1 MKTKKNFFKEFKTKS
16 LNSISSYFYNLHPYS
31 KCYPHN
37 INWKKNE
44 RFWSKIIGDE
54 KIQVID
60 IGARDFSLEE
70 LNNLKKSIDL
80 ICFEADKKEANR
92 LKLKLNN
99 HDFHRVRVFGLFIG
113 NDDVAEKEFYIYKRL
128 EESSSFLPNQTYV
141 NEFDTGLAIEKKISV
156 NETTLEKLA
165 FKNSLNP
172 DLIKLDTQ
180 GSELDI
186 LSGSKELL
194 NECLI
199 IETEVEFMEIY
210 SGQPLFH
217 DISSFLYDR
226 DFQLLYLNRVFKGRS
241 LPYIGRTRGQ
251 MIFGDALYGLSF
263 EKAKQLNTSKKFKYC
278 CLLINYGVIDFAYNL
293 FYSDP
298 LLHNN
303 YPELNSFF
311 KKLELKQ
318 RGIFGAIKRLSYLAI
333 SGFVGRSFISINKI
347 LKTNGL
353 IMDSDRSWNI
363 R

>member
-1 MKTKKNFFKEFKTKS
+1 M
-16 LNSISSYFYNLHPYS
+16 
-31 KCYPHN
+31 
-37 INWKKNE
+37 NWNKNE
-44 RFWSKIIGDE
+44 SFWSKILGDE
-54 KIQVID
+54 IIQVID
-60 IGARDFSLEE
+60 VGARDFSLEE
-70 LNNLKKSIDL
+70 LNNLRKSIDL
-80 ICFEADKKEANR
+80 ICFEAEKKEANK
-92 LKLKLNN
+92 LQLKLND

-113 NDDVAEKEFYIYKRL
+113 NDDVAEKEFYLYKRL
-128 EESSSFLPNQTYV
+128 AESSSFEPSQIFV
-141 NEFDTGLAIEKKISV
+141 NEFDTGFAIEKKISV
-156 NETTLEKLA
+156 NETTLEKVA

-199 IETEVEFMEIY
+199 IETEVEFMEMY

-226 DFQLLYLNRVFKGRS
+226 EFQLLYLNRVFKARKV
-241 LPYIGRTRGQ
+241 PQIGRTRGQ

-263 EKAKQLNTSKKFKYC
+263 KKAKQLTTSKKFKYC

-298 LLHNN
+298 ILKDN
-303 YPELNSFF
+303 YPELNSYF
-311 KKLELKQ
+311 KKLELKH
-318 RGIFGAIKRLSYLAI
+318 RGIVGAIKILCNLAI
-333 SGFVGRSFISINKI
+333 SGFVGSSFILINRI
-347 LKTNGL
+347 IKTNGL
-353 IMDSDRSWNI
+353 MMDSDRSWNI

>member
-1 MKTKKNFFKEFKTKS
+1 MKKKKNFFKQFITQCFNS
-16 LNSISSYFYNLHPYS
+16 LSSYFYNLSPYS

-37 INWKKNE
+37 INWNKNE
-44 RFWSKIIGDE
+44 IFWSKILGDE

-60 IGARDFSLEE
+60 VGARDFSLEE
-70 LNNLKKSIDL
+70 LNHLKKSIDL

-92 LKLKLNN
+92 LELKLNN
-99 HDFHRVRVFGLFIG
+99 NDFHKVRVFGLFIG
-113 NDDVAEKEFYIYKRL
+113 NEDITEKEFYLYKRL
-128 EESSSFLPNQTYV
+128 AESSSFKPSQTFV
-141 NEFDTGLAIEKKISV
+141 NEFDTDFAIEKKISV
-156 NETTLEKLA
+156 NETTLEKVA
-165 FKNSLNP
+165 IKNCFNP

-199 IETEVEFMEIY
+199 IETEVEFMEMY

-217 DISSFLYDR
+217 DISSFLYER
-226 DFQLLYLNRVFKGRS
+226 DFQLLYLNRVFKARKV
-241 LPYIGRTRGQ
+241 PNIGRTRGQ

-263 EKAKQLNTSKKFKYC
+263 KKAKQLKTSKKFKYC

-298 LLHNN
+298 KLQN
-303 YPELNSFF
+303 YYPQLNAYF
-311 KKLELKQ
+311 KKLEFKH
-318 RGIFGAIKRLSYLAI
+318 RGINGAIKMICNLAI
-333 SGFVGRSFISINKI
+333 SGFIGNSFIFINRI
-347 LKTNGL
+347 IKTNGL
-353 IMDSDRSWNI
+353 MMDSDRSWNI